1 MVSPLGDIDR
11 RVPSGRSL
19 AGKAAAVTG
28 AGQGNGRA
36 IARRLAAEGA
46 SVFITD
52 VRDDLLGAVETE
64 IAETGARVASGLF
77 DASSVGDAQRLV
89 ETVVERFGSLDVMV
103 NNAGAIRAQPFP
115 DVTEETWDWTI
126 ELNLKGLYFHMQEAA
141 RRMIDQRG
149 GTIINISSVAGI
161 QGGMTLSPPYAAS
174 KAAVINLTK
183 VAAAKVA
190 EYGVTVNSV
199 APGIVDTAFNWT
211 LDEEIGVNQLG
222 LDPGEQLRQR
232 AAPVPLGRISQPED
246 VANVVAFL
254 ASPDAAYITG
264 ETIVVAGGMAMR

>member
-11 RVPSGRSL
+11 GVPSGRSL

-36 IARRLAAEGA
+36 IALRLAAEGA
-46 SVFITD
+46 AVFITD
-52 VRDDLLGAVETE
+52 IRDDLLGTVETE

-77 DASSVGDAQRLV
+77 DASSAGDAGRLV
-89 ETVVERFGSLDVMV
+89 KTVVERFGSLDVMV

-115 DVTEETWDWTI
+115 DVTEETWDWTVD
-126 ELNLKGLYFHMQEAA
+126 LNLKGLYFHMQEAA
-141 RRMIDQRG
+141 KRMIEQRR

-183 VAAAKVA
+183 VAAVKVA

-211 LDEEIGVNQLG
+211 LDEEIGVKQLG